1 MVKIT
6 AVTVEMAEF
15 SDNTLLMRQKAG
27 QETRPNQAL
36 KGIYKYLIVQDF
48 VDVFRKDS
56 TMEQIIERLQDP
68 NRRWGVDGVVE
79 NPEVIVSNESF
90 AHKVGNAR
98 NLSAD
103 NVSVKNNAFVF
114 AETIEGGNYKVV
126 KTVDL
131 KKNKILAL
139 QIQLV

>member
-1 MVKIT
+1 MVKVT

-36 KGIYKYLIVQDF
+36 KGIYKYLVVQDF
-48 VDVFRKDS
+48 ADVFRKDS
-56 TMEQIIERLQDP
+56 TMEEIIERLQDP
-68 NRRWGVDGVVE
+68 ARRWGVDGVIE
-79 NPEVIVSNESF
+79 NPEVIERGESF
-90 AHKVGNAR
+90 EHKTGNAR
-98 NLSAD
+98 NLSAGS
-103 NVSVKNNAFVF
+103 VTVKNNTFVF
-114 AETIEGGNYKVV
+114 AETIDDGNYKVV

-131 KKNKILAL
+131 KKNKILGL